1 MIILISIII
10 IITVTVILVIL
21 IANKVMIEI
30 HITKIMKQIFWE
42 AINRTRRM
50 ISSRI
55 DMISDIIEHNKAFT
69 NDR

>member
-1 MIILISIII
+1 MIILISIITI
-10 IITVTVILVIL
+10 ITVILVIL
-21 IANKVMIEI
+21 IANTVMIKI
-30 HITKIMKQIFWE
+30 HITKIVKQIFWE